1 MRNLKERG
9 VAFGFH
15 NHAYS
20 LIKNRKGK
28 KEVDARMWKLT
39 PGFLANYSFLIQ
51 ILYSL
56 YFYFYQSY

>member
-39 PGFLANYSFLIQ
+39 PGFLAN
-51 ILYSL
+51 
-56 YFYFYQSY
+56 

>member
-1 MRNLKERG
+1 MKIIEISAQIIQELYQIMRNLKERG

-28 KEVDARMWKLT
+28 KEVDARM
-39 PGFLANYSFLIQ
+39 
-51 ILYSL
+51 
-56 YFYFYQSY
+56 